1 MPGRLDFL
9 QKLDVFSELTEDEII
24 DLARVAKEYEFDD
37 GAVIA
42 YQRDVANS
50 MYIVRE
56 GRLYVQRVD
65 QSGAVRESRGYTAGE
80 HFGEEWLFAPS
91 IHPATIKGQG
101 NGRIIIIDGPDFLSF
116 LSTHLDALDALEPY
130 YDDATGEL
138 IAGLPAEAWEEAE
151 KYRERNVPGRTQ
163 INLLPDEII
172 EYKTRSSIK
181 WLFLTEILPIFGLLI
196 LIPLTNFVLDSI
208 EESLLQWLAAPIFGL
223 IILAILGFSL
233 LEVLNWYVD
242 YLIITNK
249 HLVVREFQL
258 TRVHI
263 KNSQVPI
270 HQIQSVQTLK
280 PDIWSNLLRVGTI
293 RITTA
298 SSIGTI
304 YFRHIDNPIQVEE
317 TINRL
322 TMRMRT
328 ISAAESQAVM
338 RKSLEDYFEQPPA
351 YRQVSVDE
359 EPEIPVQAPEPP
371 PPSLLSSI
379 LNRYRWRVVNGDV
392 TTYRKH
398 FFVLLGEVAPPVVLG
413 LIFILIF
420 LIGITLLE
428 IAAEIM
434 WFVFAPLFI
443 INIIWFVW
451 QIEDWRN
458 DTFQVTSRFVI
469 DIDRKPFGFSESR
482 KQAPLSRIQNVNA
495 ERPGLLP
502 TLFNYGYVQVETAG
516 ADADIQFENVA
527 NPSEIQN
534 DIFRRLDEYQ
544 HEQRLSDGRQR
555 RKEYA
560 VLIDVYKQATEQARI
575 PRRTPGEE
583 AADLQDD
590 GGEPV
595 IHYE

>member
-560 VLIDVYKQATEQARI
+560 VLIDVYQQATEQARI